1 MLFRSYQVPG
11 TWYQVP
17 GTRYQVPGTWY
28 QVLGLGPGSQDQVLG
43 VWFGSTRPRSRGVGT
58 VLVQIPSSRLHPR
71 SDREQ
76 PIRTRSSLRLD
87 RLDAVSSRVA
97 NFRSATHSETFR
109 RAIRN
114 RSAKSFGCLDWRRA
128 ETFLRAFRSRAENF
142 STRSVE
148 LEIISDPLR
157 DCVASC
163 RVCTPRPRTLTRT
176 GSGPP
181 RPAWRAFRAREFPAH
196 ETRSVT
202 ELGRSVR
209 RLRASSTGCNF

>member
-1 MLFRSYQVPG
+1 MGPPDPGPGVSGPCSFRS
-11 TWYQVP
+11 
-17 GTRYQVPGTWY
+17 RA
-28 QVLGLGPGSQDQVLG
+28 
-43 VWFGSTRPRSRGVGT
+43 
-58 VLVQIPSSRLHPR
+58 LVCIR
-71 SDREQ
+71 DR
-76 PIRTRSSLRLD
+76 IVSNRFALDRATLD

-209 RLRASSTGCNF
+209 RLRASSTDCNFCPAFPLTRAGRFDKALHDGTSS